1 MKGSYEFNKTVALG
15 LEYYGSLGQVSQFES
30 YAHQQHQLFLA
41 TDLNL
46 APQWEFNAGLGYG
59 LTNAT
64 ERLIFKVILGRTFG
78 PGSKAPQPSPLPKP
92 Q

>member
-41 TDLNL
+41 TDLIL
-46 APQWEFNAGLGYG
+46 APQ
-59 LTNAT
+59 
-64 ERLIFKVILGRTFG
+64 
-78 PGSKAPQPSPLPKP
+78 
-92 Q
+92 